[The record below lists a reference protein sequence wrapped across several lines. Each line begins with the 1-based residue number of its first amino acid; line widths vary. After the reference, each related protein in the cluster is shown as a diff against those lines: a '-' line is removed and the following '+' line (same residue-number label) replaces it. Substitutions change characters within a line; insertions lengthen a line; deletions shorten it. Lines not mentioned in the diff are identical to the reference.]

1 MQDKANKLIASMLE
15 TMKNVVSDPAEFFR
29 QMPTSGG
36 FTEPLIFVIAMGI
49 ISGIIQALLGIV
61 GFGYAGSSGA
71 ALLSIVFIPLAALIF
86 GFVGAAFLFIIWKI
100 MGSQHS
106 YETAYRCGAYT
117 GAIVP
122 FTTLLA
128 AIPYLGT
135 ILGVLWMTYILVLAS
150 QEVHHLKAKTAWIV
164 FGILGALS
172 AFSSIG
178 SQHAAR
184 QAAQEIEN
192 MGTRMEKLGE
202 MSPEEAGRKVGE
214 FLKGLEKGI
223 DK

>member
-1 MQDKANKLIASMLE
+1 
-15 TMKNVVSDPAEFFR
+15 
-29 QMPTSGG
+29 MPTSGG

-61 GFGYAGSSGA
+61 GLGYAGSSGA
-71 ALLSIVFIPLAALIF
+71 ALLSIIFIPLAALIF

-100 MGSQHS
+100 MGSQQS

-128 AIPYLGT
+128 TIPYLGT
-135 ILGVLWMTYILVLAS
+135 ILGVLWMTYILVIESL
-150 QEVHHLKAKTAWIV
+150 EVHHLKAKTAWIV

-178 SQHAAR
+178 SQQAAR

-192 MGTRMEKLGE
+192 MGIRMEKLGE
-202 MSPEEAGRKVGE
+202 MSPEETGRKVGE

-223 DK
+223 NK